1 LSADSTSMM
10 LAADR
15 ALPARD
21 HRFLKPH
28 RLQERRREMMA
39 VLAQAELKEGLVA
52 LGLGP
57 IEIGVGVCA
66 AVGFFDLQIK
76 RVSCLVGIHAHW

>member
-1 LSADSTSMM
+1 MSADSTSLM

-21 HRFLKPH
+21 HRFRKPH
-28 RLQERRREMMA
+28 RLQERLA
-39 VLAQAELKEGLVA
+39 VLAQATLKDVLVA
-52 LGLGP
+52 LGFGP
-57 IEIGVGVCA
+57 VEIRVCICA

-76 RVSCLVGIHAHW
+76 RVSRLVGIHAHW